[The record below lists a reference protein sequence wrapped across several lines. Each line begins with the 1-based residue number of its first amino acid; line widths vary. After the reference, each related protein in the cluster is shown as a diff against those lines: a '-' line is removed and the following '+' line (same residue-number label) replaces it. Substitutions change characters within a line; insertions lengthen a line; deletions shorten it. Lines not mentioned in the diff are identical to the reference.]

1 VPDEIAPVV
10 PVDADGD
17 FDVREFART
26 AVGTHRGGMDLAAF
40 ESRPLR
46 DQTVQALAYLR
57 EVERATLSY
66 LRNVLVTP
74 THKDARVTAFLT
86 TWAFEKFWISDALGA
101 VSEAHG
107 VDPRDLLDHSP
118 ARGFVREIG
127 ERSTPIVESFR
138 ANAIGPDVVGV
149 HLTTVA
155 VDDRL
160 GEAAY
165 RNLAAA
171 DPHPQL
177 ASIVERILAIKRR
190 HLVFVEKDAHDRLA
204 RSKRARSLARRALSR
219 LDWPIGARDLR
230 PDATAAFFDE
240 VIDEPTAVELDARVD
255 RLPGLAGLGLISH
268 ARRRAATGG
277 VTLASSAARSLGRA
291 AASLRHGKNHG

>member
-1 VPDEIAPVV
+1 MPDEIAPVV
-10 PVDADGD
+10 PVDSDGD

-26 AVGTHRGGMDLAAF
+26 AVGTHRPGIDLAVF
-40 ESRPLR
+40 ESAPLR
-46 DQTVQALAYLR
+46 ATTVQALAYLR

-86 TWAFEKFWISDALGA
+86 TWAFEKYWISDALGA
-101 VSEAHG
+101 VTEAHG
-107 VDPRDLLDHSP
+107 IDPRDQLDHAP
-118 ARGFVREIG
+118 TRAFFREIV
-127 ERSTPIVESFR
+127 ERATPIVESFR

-177 ASIVERILAIKRR
+177 VSMVERILGIKRR
-190 HLVFVEKDAHDRLA
+190 HLVFVEKDATDRLS
-204 RSKRARSLARRALSR
+204 RSKRARSLARRTLSR

-230 PDATAAFFDE
+230 PDATAAFFDH
-240 VIDEPTAVELDARVD
+240 VIDAPTASELDARID
-255 RLPGLAGLGLISH
+255 RLPGLAGLDVITQ

-277 VTLASSAARSLGRA
+277 VTLVASAARSLGRA
-291 AASLRHGKNHG
+291 TASLRHGKTPR

>member
-1 VPDEIAPVV
+1 MPDETAPVI
-10 PVDADGD
+10 PMDADGD

-26 AVGTHRGGMDLAAF
+26 AVGTHRPSLDL
-40 ESRPLR
+40 ESFAERRLGAR
-46 DQTVQALAYLR
+46 TVQMLSYLR

-101 VSEAHG
+101 VAEAHG
-107 VDPRDLLDHSP
+107 IDPRDQLDH
-118 ARGFVREIG
+118 ARGRAVLREIG
-127 ERSTPIVESFR
+127 ERATPIVESFR

-149 HLTTVA
+149 HLATVA

-177 ASIVERILAIKRR
+177 LSLVERILAVKRR

-204 RSKRARSLARRALSR
+204 RSKRARALARRALSR

-230 PDATAAFFDE
+230 PESTATFFESVVDAPTAA
-240 VIDEPTAVELDARVD
+240 ELDARVD
-255 RLPGLAGLGLISH
+255 LLPGLNGLGLITH
-268 ARRRAATGG
+268 ARVRAATGG
-277 VTLASSAARSLGRA
+277 TGLVPTAARSLGRA